1 MCVRSYNWT
10 LTRDRS
16 DLNFEMKTS
25 FVDALIEDDQAGLRI
40 APKVDL
46 HCHAYF
52 STRRKNLEA
61 RLGCRLEPPPAK
73 MNKLGGMIVYAMNV
87 LDPHL
92 RNRETNEFVV
102 ESAVCD
108 AIEDGVV
115 VLEMSIDV
123 RRAAYY
129 ADGLAGVV
137 RHIGAL
143 AARYR
148 TQINFRPELGIP
160 RQAAADPELVS
171 RAHEAIELG
180 FFQSIDLYDHQEAC
194 APEAVESLYKR
205 AGAAGMKLKAHVGE
219 FGGAE
224 EIRRTVELLEL
235 EEVQHGI
242 GAVESVEVMRWLAE
256 NRIRLNVCPTSN
268 VMLDAA
274 SDMASHP
281 IRLLYDKGVPVTINS
296 DDPMIFDQSVS
307 DEYRNLYQAGVFS
320 ADELDD
326 IRRTSLDGVVNRVA
340 NYLEL

>member
-1 MCVRSYNWT
+1 
-10 LTRDRS
+10 
-16 DLNFEMKTS
+16 MKTS
-25 FVDALIEDDQAGLRI
+25 FVDALMEDDRAGLR
-40 APKVDL
+40 AAAKVDL

-52 STRRKNLEA
+52 STRREKLEK
-61 RLGCRLEPPPAK
+61 RLGHALEPPPAK
-73 MNKLGGMIVYAMNV
+73 MNKLGGMIVYATDV
-87 LDPHL
+87 LDSHL
-92 RNRETNEFVV
+92 RNRETIEFVV

-115 VLEMSIDV
+115 VLEMSIDI

-143 AARYR
+143 AALYR
-148 TQINFRPELGIP
+148 QQIDFRPELGIP
-160 RQAAADPELVS
+160 RQAAADPELMS
-171 RAHEAIELG
+171 LAHEAIELG
-180 FFQSIDLYDHQEAC
+180 FFKSIDLYDHQEAC
-194 APEAVESLYKR
+194 APEAVESLYAK

-224 EIRRTVELLEL
+224 EIRRTVELLAL

-268 VMLDAA
+268 VMLDAVSELA
-274 SDMASHP
+274 CHP
-281 IRLLYDKGVPVTINS
+281 IRKLFDNGVPVTINT

-307 DEYRNLYQAGVFS
+307 EEYRNLYRAGVFS
-320 ADELDD
+320 ADELDY
-326 IRRTSLDGVVNRVA
+326 IRRASLTGFA
-340 NYLEL
+340 CS

>member
-1 MCVRSYNWT
+1 M
-10 LTRDRS
+10 
-16 DLNFEMKTS
+16 EIG
-25 FVDALIEDDQAGLRI
+25 FVDALTEDDTDALRA

-73 MNKLGGMIVYAMNV
+73 MNKLGGMIVYAMDV

-92 RNRETNEFVV
+92 RNRETIEFVV
-102 ESAVCD
+102 EAAVRD

-129 ADGLAGVV
+129 TDGLAGVV

-148 TQINFRPELGIP
+148 PQINFRPELGFP

-171 RAHEAIELG
+171 RAYEAIELG
-180 FFQSIDLYDHQEAC
+180 FFKSIDLYDHQEGC
-194 APEAVESLYKR
+194 APEAVEPLYAK

-224 EIRRTVELLEL
+224 EVRRTVELLEL

-281 IRLLYDKGVPVTINS
+281 IRLLYDNGVPVTINS

-307 DEYRNLYQAGVFS
+307 DEYRNLYRAGVFS

-326 IRRTSLDGVVNRVA
+326 IRRASLEGVVNRVA
-340 NYLEL
+340 NNLEL

>member
-1 MCVRSYNWT
+1 
-10 LTRDRS
+10 
-16 DLNFEMKTS
+16 MKTN
-25 FVDALIEDDQAGLRI
+25 FVDALKEDDQVGLRA

-46 HCHAYF
+46 HCHVYF
-52 STRRKNLEA
+52 STRRHNLER

-73 MNKLGGMIVYAMNV
+73 MNKLGGMIVYAMDV

-92 RNRETNEFVV
+92 RNRETIEFVV
-102 ESAVCD
+102 ESAIRD
-108 AIEDGVV
+108 AIGDGVV
-115 VLEMSIDV
+115 VLEMSIDI

-129 ADGLAGVV
+129 ADGLAGVE

-143 AARYR
+143 SARYR
-148 TQINFRPELGIP
+148 PQIEFRPELGIP
-160 RQAAADPELVS
+160 RQAAADPELMA

-194 APEAVESLYKR
+194 EPEEVASLYKK
-205 AGAAGMKLKAHVGE
+205 AKAAGMKLKAHVGE

-224 EIRRTVELLEL
+224 EVRRTVELLGL
-235 EEVQHGI
+235 AEVQHGI

-274 SDMASHP
+274 PDLARHP
-281 IRLLYDKGVPVTINS
+281 IRALFDNGVPVTINS

-307 DEYRNLYQAGVFS
+307 DEYRNLFRAGVFS
-320 ADELDD
+320 ASELDE
-326 IRRTSLDGVVNRVA
+326 IRRASLA
-340 NYLEL
+340 NDAV

>member
-1 MCVRSYNWT
+1 
-10 LTRDRS
+10 
-16 DLNFEMKTS
+16 MKTS
-25 FVDALIEDDQAGLRI
+25 FVDALIEDDLDALRA

-52 STRRKNLEA
+52 STRRKNLET

-73 MNKLGGMIVYAMNV
+73 MKKLGGMIVYAMDV

-92 RNRETNEFVV
+92 RNRETIEFVV
-102 ESAVCD
+102 EAAVRD

-143 AARYR
+143 AARYQP
-148 TQINFRPELGIP
+148 QISFRPELGIP

-194 APEAVESLYKR
+194 APEAVEPLYAK

-224 EIRRTVELLEL
+224 EVRRTVELLEL

-242 GAVESVEVMRWLAE
+242 GAAESVEVMRWLAE

-281 IRLLYDKGVPVTINS
+281 IRLLYDNGVPVTINS
-296 DDPMIFDQSVS
+296 DDPMIFDQSVT

-320 ADELDD
+320 PDELDG
-326 IRRTSLDGVVNRVA
+326 IRRASLEDVVNRVA
-340 NYLEL
+340 NNLEL